1 MDAIAMSDMGG
12 IGALLCSA
20 SKHNC
25 ASGSAYP
32 SRMQSKATLA
42 LRDNVARL
50 MEHTGMSQR
59 ELAKEAGISQRAV
72 GYLLQ
77 YKDINDRHP
86 TTSTIEAVAQVFNL
100 DAWQLMIPNQPLEL
114 LLSQRLK
121 LHTMDYMDVGND
133 GRAAVD
139 RITEV
144 EVRIAGSTTDKQETK
159 NLKQGSRAKAG

>member
-1 MDAIAMSDMGG
+1 MEGMAASDMDG

-20 SKHNC
+20 GKHNC
-25 ASGSAYP
+25 ASGSAYAT
-32 SRMQSKATLA
+32 RMQSKATLA

-100 DAWQLMIPNQPLEL
+100 DAWQLMIPDQPLEL
-114 LLSQRLK
+114 LLSPRLK
-121 LHTMDYMDVGND
+121 LHTKDYMEVGED

-144 EVRIAGSTTDKQETK
+144 EVRIAGTSTDKQETAHM
-159 NLKQGSRAKAG
+159 KQGSRAKAG